1 MKTRFL
7 CLFTAICM
15 LLCACA
21 EENIP
26 SVSFESTEDDAS
38 SVDEYELLR
47 SRVAVLLENDRKVT
61 DIFVRGMLSGGK
73 LTAKPQISSR
83 LYPDFASI
91 TELMDSTYASSAI
104 SDFYLAYPISFG
116 SSVYADENG
125 KTTYFYRYIDEKQLD
140 YEGFTVSGDVVTVG
154 DIHIPLIGSGDDM
167 RLGASL
173 YIEAGETMKKPTS
186 VGINTGSAAK
196 IEGNIFVLALYFG
209 DGGDTYPAENAAV
222 FKKSL
227 EEALGEIKD
236 DAAGYGNDVRFT
248 VREANF
254 DHQGMLDLF
263 ESGPYELEMIFAR
276 TSLQS
281 LDGLVK
287 AEMGSSKYDGYLAV
301 VVGDGE
307 NRCSGL
313 PYTEELADCFVCER
327 IITTGDV
334 GSDKLKS
341 EIMHLFGATDCDY
354 PIVTAYQVGWKDS
367 IAGQYIN
374 FIK

>member
-1 MKTRFL
+1 MKIRFL
-7 CLFTAICM
+7 CLLTAICII
-15 LLCACA
+15 LCACGQ
-21 EENIP
+21 ESITEI
-26 SVSFESTEDDAS
+26 SFESSETDTS
-38 SVDEYELLR
+38 SVDEHELLR

-73 LTAKPQISSR
+73 LTAKPQTSSR

-91 TELMDSTYASSAI
+91 TELMENTYASSAI

-125 KTTYFYRYIDEKQLD
+125 KTTYFYRYIDNKKLD
-140 YEGFTVSGDVVTVG
+140 YEDFTVSGDVVTVG

-167 RLGASL
+167 RLGGSL
-173 YIEAGETMKKPTS
+173 YIKAGETMQKPTS

-196 IEGNIFVLALYFG
+196 IKGNIFVLALYFG
-209 DGGDTYPAENAAV
+209 DGGDTYPAEKAAV
-222 FKKSL
+222 LKKSL
-227 EEALGEIKD
+227 EEALGEIKA
-236 DAAGYGNDVRFT
+236 DAAGYGNDVQFT

-287 AEMGSSKYDGYLAV
+287 AEMGDGKYDGYLAV
-301 VVGDGE
+301 VVGGGE
-307 NRCSGL
+307 NMCSGL
-313 PYTEELADCFVCER
+313 PYTKELADCFVCER
-327 IITTGDV
+327 IMTTCDA
-334 GSDKLKS
+334 GSEKLKS

-374 FIK
+374 FVK